1 MKKSQLL
8 LLDANVV
15 IEISRQGLWDQM
27 VARCDI
33 HLAQTV
39 LDESQFYEDE
49 QGDRHYIDLASYIS
63 AKVITVFAL
72 TPSQMEGFRAR
83 FDPVYFEKLDP
94 GETESLA
101 YLLEQPDEYQ
111 ICSAD
116 KIIYRILGCLSRPD
130 QGVSLDE
137 VLGQIGLG
145 RKLGR
150 EFTKPYREEWTR
162 KGFQEG
168 LAGIGLAP
176 SSFPKKP
183 GCGEGSPCA

>member
-1 MKKSQLL
+1 MKKFRLL

-33 HLAQTV
+33 HIAQTV
-39 LDESQFYEDE
+39 LDESQFYDDE
-49 QGDRHYIDLASYIS
+49 EGDRHDIDLSSYVS
-63 AKVITVFAL
+63 AKTVTVVDM
-72 TPSQMEGFRAR
+72 TPSQLEGFRAQ

-101 YLLEQPDEYQ
+101 YLLQQSGECR

-116 KIIYRILGCLSRPD
+116 KIVYRVLGCLGRAE

-137 VLGQIGLG
+137 LLGQIGLG

-150 EFTKPYREEWTR
+150 EFTKDYRQEWTR
-162 KGFQEG
+162 RGSQEG
-168 LAGIGLAP
+168 LTGLGIRPPRQGPAR
-176 SSFPKKP
+176 
-183 GCGEGSPCA
+183 

>member
-1 MKKSQLL
+1 VKKFKLL
-8 LLDANVV
+8 LLDANVA

-39 LDESQFYEDE
+39 LDEAQFYDDE
-49 QGDRHYIDLASYIS
+49 QGDRHYIDLLPYLS
-63 AKVITVFAL
+63 AKAIAVFDL
-72 TPSQMEGFRAR
+72 TPSQMDGFRAQ

-101 YLLEQPDEYQ
+101 YLLDESEECR

-116 KIIYRILGCLSRPD
+116 KIIYRVLGCLGRPD

-145 RKLGR
+145 RKLER
-150 EFTKPYREEWTR
+150 EFTKVYREEWTK

-168 LAGIGLAP
+168 LTGLGLRP
-176 SSFPKKP
+176 PKKDQT
-183 GCGEGSPCA
+183 